1 MLGLAFQIGIDPLT
15 FWELTPHELS
25 ILVDAF
31 KEKTKREQEFQVVTA
46 YLTAYWHRV
55 KKMPSMKEILKE
67 SEVKKKKTPEQ
78 MLDVVKQLNAAF
90 GGTVLK

>member
-1 MLGLAFQIGIDPLT
+1 
-15 FWELTPHELS
+15 
-25 ILVDAF
+25 
-31 KEKTKREQEFQVVTA
+31 
-46 YLTAYWHRV
+46 
-55 KKMPSMKEILKE
+55 LKE